1 MTVYVKYNEE
11 KPMLRHYLLSDLHPA
26 AFKPM
31 KLESP
36 KPYEP
41 PPSDIPEPEPNNTP
55 EPEPIKTPEPWSD

>member
-1 MTVYVKYNEE
+1 
-11 KPMLRHYLLSDLHPA
+11 MLRHYLLSDLHPA